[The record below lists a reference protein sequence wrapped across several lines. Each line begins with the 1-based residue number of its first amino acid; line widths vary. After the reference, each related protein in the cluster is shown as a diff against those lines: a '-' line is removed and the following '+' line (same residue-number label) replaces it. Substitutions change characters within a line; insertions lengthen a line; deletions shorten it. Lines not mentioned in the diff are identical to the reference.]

1 MLILV
6 AKYNPDDSLCSSLA
20 IGQPICYSGGS
31 LLDLTPQPND
41 DGTCYSYTV
50 QDGDYCALLAEE
62 YYITTHEIEEYNDQ
76 TWAGCNY
83 LSQLWKTPHAS
94 CSPQRRLW
102 SSSRRLNS
110 SERLVRH
117 Q

>member
-62 YYITTHEIEEYNDQ
+62 YYITTHEIEEYNAQ
-76 TWAGCNY
+76 TWGWMQ
-83 LSQLWKTPHAS
+83 LSVSALESPPCQLFSPTPFVV
-94 CSPQRRLW
+94 LK
-102 SSSRRLNS
+102 
-110 SERLVRH
+110 
-117 Q
+117 